1 MKIALI
7 MALQKEYDL
16 LKDLYDFRDD
26 RADLNGHTLI
36 LSTCGMGKVNA
47 AMTAQKICQEG
58 VDLILSVGVAGGLD
72 SSLKQGDVLISTRV
86 AYHDVWCGTPNLKGQ
101 VQNLPLYFETP
112 FLEDDSSFKKGLMVT
127 GDQFVT
133 DEKVLKQ
140 IKSDFPD
147 AMSVDMESAAI
158 AQVCYLNHV
167 NFASIRMIS
176 DVVGVPCQE
185 EKYFE
190 FWKNCPEN
198 LAKAVQ
204 TILQKRLNIH

>member
-26 RADLNGHTLI
+26 RAKLNGNTLI
-36 LSTCGMGKVNA
+36 LSICGMGKVNA
-47 AMTAQKICQEG
+47 AMVAQKMCQEG

-72 SSLKQGDVLISTRV
+72 SSLNQGDVLISTRV
-86 AYHDVWCGTPNLKGQ
+86 AYHDVWCGEGNLKGQ
-101 VQNLPLYFETP
+101 VQNLPLYYETP
-112 FLEDDSSFKKGLMVT
+112 FLVDDLPFKKGLMVT

-140 IKSDFPD
+140 IKSDFPE

-158 AQVCYLNHV
+158 AQVCYLNHTRFV
-167 NFASIRMIS
+167 SIRMIS
-176 DVVGVPCQE
+176 DVVGVPRQE
-185 EKYFE
+185 EKYYE
-190 FWKNCPEN
+190 FWENCPEN
-198 LAKAVQ
+198 LAEAVQ
-204 TILQKRLNIH
+204 MILQKL